1 MSLPRDK
8 LLNPWYIISDDPG
21 KLLPPSSYS
30 SCSSKVNLTN
40 FVTRTATILART
52 ARSADA
58 DAQPP
63 PFIQLRS
70 KLNPKLQIAVAEQIP
85 SAERRRLL
93 LNVSDRALLAE
104 NVAACRELGLGG
116 VHLAGHVAAALAAE
130 ATAYEGN
137 LLQTLTGCGEEHAG
151 DKKQEKGEENHA
163 DSTPHRQ
170 LVIGVSC
177 HNSKDL
183 VQASNHLQANFA
195 VLSPVLPSTSCPS
208 HHVLGWDGFEN
219 HIRTAAAMQAGREL
233 LPVYALGGVGP
244 HDLLHAVAAGGHGIA
259 GIKCFWHDMDF
270 DGGSCISLDIV
281 PQQLT

>member
-8 LLNPWYIISDDPG
+8 LLNPWYIISDDLG
-21 KLLPPSSYS
+21 KLLPPSSSS
-30 SCSSKVNLTN
+30 SCSSNVNLST

-52 ARSADA
+52 AQSADA
-58 DAQPP
+58 NAQPP

-70 KLNPKLQIAVAEQIP
+70 KLNPKLQIAVAKQIP

-93 LNVSDRALLAE
+93 LNVSDRSLLAE

-130 ATAYEGN
+130 ATTYGDN
-137 LLQTLTGCGEEHAG
+137 LLQMLTGCGKEDAG
-151 DKKQEKGEENHA
+151 DKEQEKGKDNYA
-163 DSTPHRQ
+163 DSTPHCQ

-183 VQASNHLQANFA
+183 VQASNLHANFA

-208 HHVLGWDGFEN
+208 DHVLGWDGFEN

-270 DGGSCISLDIV
+270 DNGSCISLDIV
-281 PQQLT
+281 PQHLT